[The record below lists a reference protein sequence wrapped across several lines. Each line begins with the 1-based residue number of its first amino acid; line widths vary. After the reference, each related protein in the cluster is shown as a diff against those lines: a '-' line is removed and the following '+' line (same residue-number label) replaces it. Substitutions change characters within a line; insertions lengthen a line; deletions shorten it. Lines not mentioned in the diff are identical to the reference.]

1 MPAPGGKGVCV
12 CVCVCVWKGVLTEPP
27 GAWGGGRRPGRPRPR
42 VDPGRSSLMLPA
54 GRSSHPMHPQTLPIT
69 AKGSVSHP
77 GPPGHTGRKA
87 PVTSSTAAAT
97 ASTSGSPGRAGWGRP
112 EGSGRGGLPPP
123 AWPPGSP
130 RTAAPM
136 SGLTGFSP
144 GGLWKSQTAGAGH
157 GR

>member
-1 MPAPGGKGVCV
+1 MCV
-12 CVCVCVWKGVLTEPP
+12 CVCVCVWKGVLMEPP
-27 GAWGGGRRPGRPRPR
+27 GAWGGGRWPGLPSPR

-54 GRSSHPMHPQTLPIT
+54 GWPPDPVHPQMLPIT

-77 GPPGHTGRKA
+77 DPPGHTGRTA
-87 PVTSSTAAAT
+87 PMTSSTAAAT
-97 ASTSGSPGRAGWGRP
+97 ASRSGSPATAGRGRP
-112 EGSGRGGLPPP
+112 EGFGCGGLPPP

-130 RTAAPM
+130 GTAAPM

-144 GGLWKSQTAGAGH
+144 GGLWKSQTAGAGR